1 LSNKARH
8 DRAVAL
14 VERMLDLNKKK
25 HDVEAAFRPAYRE
38 KTWAARLKPAST
50 WELDRIEREI
60 ASTDQQIDELVYE
73 LYGTTD
79 EERRIIENT

>member
-38 KTWAARLKPAST
+38 KT
-50 WELDRIEREI
+50 
-60 ASTDQQIDELVYE
+60 
-73 LYGTTD
+73 
-79 EERRIIENT
+79 